1 MEQKKVIYIAGP
13 ITGKRNYWEDFERA
27 EDMLTGLGYIALT
40 PSRLPKDLPDASA
53 MHICFGMI
61 NAADAVLLL
70 PDWTESRGANLEA
83 AYCSYIKKPTVS
95 LKVRNLETF
104 SENPPDI
111 VLAWLKHDL
120 EEVLKT

>member
-27 EDMLTGLGYIALT
+27 EDMLTGLGYIVLT
-40 PSRLPKDLPDASA
+40 PSRLPQGLTDAKA
-53 MHICFGMI
+53 MRICFGMI
-61 NAADAVLLL
+61 DAADAVLFL
-70 PDWTESRGANLEA
+70 PDWTTSRGANLEA

-95 LKVRNLETF
+95 LHVHNYDACGEK
-104 SENPPDI
+104 PPDI

-120 EEVLKT
+120 EEVLNK

>member
-40 PSRLPKDLPDASA
+40 PSRLPKDLTDAQA
-53 MHICFGMI
+53 MRICFAMI
-61 NAADAVLLL
+61 ESADAVLFL

-83 AYCSYIKKPTVS
+83 AYCSYIKKPTTQ
-95 LKVRNLETF
+95 LKEY
-104 SENPPDI
+104 SMDGENPPE
-111 VLAWLKHDL
+111 VMLAWLKHDL
-120 EEVLKT
+120 EEVLNR